1 MVVEVV
7 KQKKFGDVGDSER
20 TIEMRGGG
28 SASETTEMRWFYKEM
43 STVSISTS
51 FHLYH
56 RWNDRIRE
64 DILRSV
70 SVTTIFTSHSQIVW
84 CYSQWQSAYLE
95 MLSTIPQIEFV
106 KGIPPS
112 FRSDFYFVVSKRN
125 LIVLDDQIIDA
136 SKDKRIINL
145 FYCRLQTNVLPINE

>member
-1 MVVEVV
+1 MELFQNFIFYYRSVMVVEVV

-51 FHLYH
+51 FHLCH
-56 RWNDRIRE
+56 RRNDRIRE

-70 SVTTIFTSHSQIVW
+70 SITTIFTSHSQIVW

-95 MLSTIPQIEFV
+95 MLSTIPQIQFV
-106 KGIPPS
+106 KAIPQTTTTL
-112 FRSDFYFVVSKRN
+112 YF
-125 LIVLDDQIIDA
+125 
-136 SKDKRIINL
+136 
-145 FYCRLQTNVLPINE
+145 TP

>member
-1 MVVEVV
+1 M

-28 SASETTEMRWFYKEM
+28 SASETTEMRWFYTEM

-70 SVTTIFTSHSQIVW
+70 SIITIFTSHSQILVLFTMAV
-84 CYSQWQSAYLE
+84 CLSGNAEHPTSNTICQSHSPNNNNTLFH
-95 MLSTIPQIEFV
+95 P
-106 KGIPPS
+106 
-112 FRSDFYFVVSKRN
+112 
-125 LIVLDDQIIDA
+125 IIY
-136 SKDKRIINL
+136 KK
-145 FYCRLQTNVLPINE
+145 